1 MLRRQKEKIVT
12 EINDQIKASRLA
24 ILTTFTGLN
33 VGKMTG
39 LRNSL
44 REVGSE
50 YRIVKN
56 TLIKKAAH
64 DTDLECLGKYFVGSS
79 AVILANGDPV
89 RPCKVLKEFIK
100 EYPQVEVKG
109 GVLDGKALSVNEV
122 NELASL
128 PSREVLLARLLFLLQ
143 ASKQGLVKVLVGVPQ
158 KLVQVLEAIR
168 QKKES

>member
-1 MLRRQKEKIVT
+1 VLRRQKEKIVT
-12 EINDQIKASRLA
+12 EIHDHIKASRLA
-24 ILTTFTGLN
+24 ILTTFTGLD
-33 VGKMTG
+33 VDKMTG

-44 REVGSE
+44 REVDSE
-50 YRIVKN
+50 YRVVKN
-56 TLIKKAAH
+56 TLIKRAAH
-64 DTDLECLGKYFVGSS
+64 DTDLECLEECFIGSS
-79 AVILANGDPV
+79 AVIFTNGDPV

-100 EYPQVEVKG
+100 AHTQVEVKG

-122 NELASL
+122 DELASL

-143 ASKQGLVKVLVGVPQ
+143 ASKQGLVKALVGVPQ

>member
-12 EINDQIKASRLA
+12 EIHDHIKAFRLA
-24 ILTTFTGLN
+24 ILTTFTGLD
-33 VGKMTG
+33 VDKMTG

-44 REVGSE
+44 REVDSE
-50 YRIVKN
+50 YRVVKN

-64 DTDLECLGKYFVGSS
+64 DTDLECLEEYFVGSS
-79 AVILANGDPV
+79 AVIFTNGDPV
-89 RPCKVLKEFIK
+89 RLCKVLKEFIK
-100 EYPQVEVKG
+100 EHAQVEVKG
-109 GVLDGKALSVNEV
+109 GVLGGKALSVNEV
-122 NELASL
+122 EELASL

-143 ASKQGLVKVLVGVPQ
+143 ASKQGLVKVLVGIPQ